1 MGKIIKTLNLK
12 NKNRVVAAV
21 LILALTFSI
30 TPLNVNAE
38 GKKATAG
45 DATSGNA
52 TSGNATSGNATAKI
66 TVNTPTDSPEP
77 GEPLFRD
84 NIKINGRNIGGL
96 TRKQVMGI
104 FCATD
109 TDAVPVT
116 FTSQYGDV
124 NTTLGELDCK
134 DNSEEVI
141 DEALAYGNKGTILK
155 RYRDIESLKTTP
167 IEYTIKKEID
177 PSIVGRLVED
187 HLNSLIDDDETY
199 TLNHNDDGTV
209 YVIANGEMNK
219 PDSNATAATVEQ
231 IINQAGYAGDPI
243 SANVVFSD
251 DSLNDRAKLL
261 QRITTELGS
270 YATDYSGSSESR
282 KVNVQRAASLVD
294 GHVVFPGEQ
303 FSVYDVISPIEES
316 NGYAMGHAF
325 VGTDVVDSVGGGV
338 CQVATTLYNAV
349 LRAELEVT
357 QRYCHSMPVS
367 YVPISADAAI
377 AGGLLDLKFVN
388 NLEVPIYIEAGYDG
402 GTVRFSIYGEEYRPA
417 NRTIDFESVQLS
429 VINPPSEPILTED
442 KTIPP
447 GTQVVKSEAVT
458 GYTAELW
465 KHIYIDGVLTDSIR
479 INESEYDACAQKIS
493 INTDAPVAGDP
504 NNPEDPNNP
513 DGSESP
519 DNKTNKT
526 DDKKSPDKPEDATVE
541 PTGDETPIDD
551 TPTDDTP
558 ADDAPT
564 DETPQ

>member
-38 GKKATAG
+38 GNKATAS

-52 TSGNATSGNATAKI
+52 SSGNATKKI

-77 GEPLFRD
+77 GELLFKD

-155 RYRDIESLKTTP
+155 RYKDIENLKTTP

-243 SANVVFSD
+243 NAKVVFTD

-388 NLEVPIYIEAGYDG
+388 NLDVPIYIEAGYDG

-493 INTDAPVAGDP
+493 INTDAPVAG
-504 NNPEDPNNP
+504 EGDPNNP
-513 DGSESP
+513 DASKTP
-519 DNKTNKT
+519 DGKNKT
-526 DDKKSPDKPEDATVE
+526 DDKKNPDKPADAAAE
-541 PTGDETPIDD
+541 PANNA
-551 TPTDDTP
+551 TPTD
-558 ADDAPT
+558 AS
-564 DETPQ
+564 PQ